1 MTASP
6 LELSVV
12 VPFYNEERTVPALF
26 ARLRPVLRSLGA
38 RYEIVAVNDGSTDR
52 TLETLQALRADEPAL
67 VLVDLSRN
75 FGKEAA
81 LTAGLDHAAG
91 AAVVVIDADL
101 QDPPEL
107 IPQLVAQWRA
117 GSEIVLA
124 RRTDRS
130 SDPVA
135 KRASAGLFYRLF
147 NRLSETP
154 IPAHVG
160 DMRLL
165 DRVVVDALRRLPER
179 QRFMK
184 GLFAWVGFRTATV
197 DFVREPR
204 AAGASKFSFWP
215 LWNLAL
221 QGITS
226 FSTLPLRIWTWIGL
240 LVALLSF
247 VYASFLVVRTLVH
260 GADVP
265 GYASTLVI
273 VLFLGGL
280 QLMGI
285 GLLGEYLGRT
295 YLEAKRRP
303 LYVVRTVQR

>member
-1 MTASP
+1 MSP
-6 LELSVV
+6 APVELSIV
-12 VPFYNEERTVPALF
+12 VPFFNEERAVAGFF
-26 ARLRPVLRSLGA
+26 ARLLPVLGGLGL
-38 RYEIVAVNDGSTDR
+38 RYEIVAVNDGSADG
-52 TLETLQALRADEPAL
+52 TLAALLAQRAQEPAL
-67 VLVDLSRN
+67 VVLDLSRN

-81 LTAGLDHAAG
+81 MTAGLDHAAG
-91 AAVVVIDADL
+91 AATVVLDADL

-107 IPQLVAQWRA
+107 IPQLVTQWRA
-117 GSEIVLA
+117 GSEVVLA
-124 RRTDRS
+124 RRANRATDT
-130 SDPVA
+130 VA

-154 IPAHVG
+154 IPENVG

-165 DRVVVDALRRLPER
+165 DRAVVDALRRLPER

-184 GLFAWVGFRTATV
+184 GLFAWVGFRTTTV

-226 FSTLPLRIWTWIGL
+226 FSTLPLRVWTWIGL

-247 VYASFLVVRTLVH
+247 VYASFLVVRTLVD
-260 GADVP
+260 GIDVP

-295 YLEAKRRP
+295 YLEAKQRP
-303 LYVVRTVQR
+303 VYVVRALHR

>member
-1 MTASP
+1 V
-6 LELSVV
+6 ELSVV
-12 VPFYNEERTVPALF
+12 VPFFNEERTIVAFF
-26 ARLRPVLRSLGA
+26 ARLLPVLRGLGV
-38 RYEIVAVNDGSTDR
+38 RYEIVAVNDGSSDR
-52 TLETLQALRADEPAL
+52 TLEALLAQRAREPAL
-67 VLVDLSRN
+67 VLIDLSRN

-107 IPQLVAQWRA
+107 LPQLVAQWRA
-117 GSEIVLA
+117 GSEVVLA
-124 RRTDRS
+124 RRVDRS
-130 SDPVA
+130 ADPVA

-147 NRLSETP
+147 NRLAETP
-154 IPAHVG
+154 IPANVG

-165 DRVVVDALRRLPER
+165 DQAVVQALRRLPER

-184 GLFAWVGFRTATV
+184 GLFAWVGFRTVAV

-260 GADVP
+260 GIDVP
-265 GYASTLVI
+265 GYASIMVI

-295 YLEAKRRP
+295 YLEAKQRP
-303 LYVVRTVQR
+303 LYVVRAVHR

>member
-1 MTASP
+1 MSP
-6 LELSVV
+6 APVELSVV
-12 VPFYNEERTVPALF
+12 VPFFNEERTIVAFF
-26 ARLRPVLRSLGA
+26 ARLLPVLRGLGV
-38 RYEIVAVNDGSTDR
+38 RYEIVAVNDGSSDR
-52 TLETLQALRADEPAL
+52 TLEALLAQRAREPAL
-67 VLVDLSRN
+67 VLIDLSRN

-107 IPQLVAQWRA
+107 LPQLVAQWRA
-117 GSEIVLA
+117 GSEVVLA
-124 RRTDRS
+124 RRVDRS
-130 SDPVA
+130 ADPVA

-147 NRLSETP
+147 NRLAETP
-154 IPAHVG
+154 IPANVG

-165 DRVVVDALRRLPER
+165 DQAVVQALRRLPER

-184 GLFAWVGFRTATV
+184 GLFAWVGFRTVAV

-260 GADVP
+260 GIDVP
-265 GYASTLVI
+265 GYASIMVI

-295 YLEAKRRP
+295 YLEAKQRP
-303 LYVVRTVQR
+303 LYVVRAVHR